1 MPIKHA
7 NLCHHSW
14 LGNHIIPPPP
24 TLAPRFP
31 NSCFFLPMGSFDEVF
46 SPQLCIKPLQPPIH
60 GNRCTVEPR
69 PSRVGGVFFA
79 MRWNPITINGTT
91 RMTTPRGFLGQ
102 NLSKKTRFQL
112 HGIQGGEKTIQK
124 PDSDSIWCHQGNNTK
139 YVAEVPCLL
148 LPAVPSHPSDP
159 AYAGTPDNAPNTVS
173 VYKLS
178 PFLGSPH
185 VGM

>member
-1 MPIKHA
+1 MPIFA
-7 NLCHHSW
+7 MPSFLTAASSHHLQPWRPGS
-14 LGNHIIPPPP
+14 P
-24 TLAPRFP
+24 TAVF
-31 NSCFFLPMGSFDEVF
+31 F
-46 SPQLCIKPLQPPIH
+46 SPWAALTRSFPPNFASSLCSPQSMGIGVQLNQDLAEL
-60 GNRCTVEPR
+60 RAF
-69 PSRVGGVFFA
+69 FFA

-124 PDSDSIWCHQGNNTK
+124 PDSDSIWCHQGNNAK